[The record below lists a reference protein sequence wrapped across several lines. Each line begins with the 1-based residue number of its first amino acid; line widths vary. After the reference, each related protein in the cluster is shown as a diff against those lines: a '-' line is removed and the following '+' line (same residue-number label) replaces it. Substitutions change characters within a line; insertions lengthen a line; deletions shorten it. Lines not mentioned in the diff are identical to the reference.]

1 MKTIT
6 FYGDSFCASDTQ
18 DSWCVILAELLNCK
32 IKRFGVGGS
41 SIWTSFLNFEK
52 DQKTNDLADYMIF
65 CWTDETR
72 LYHPTL
78 PLTPNNKPILGT
90 DINVWQSAQNYYK
103 YLSFKEKDTIA
114 YRYALQFFDQ
124 NVLKKY
130 DKDRV
135 IVHMWS
141 MMPQQINLDSGIF
154 INESCLIHSWDGNIN
169 YQGTPDLNLSNHMT
183 KTQNKTWAE
192 KIYENINS
200 RM

>member
-90 DINVWQSAQNYYK
+90 DINIWQSAQNYYK

-154 INESCLIHSWDGNIN
+154 INESCLIHSWDGNVN
-169 YQGTPDLNLSNHMT
+169 YQGTPDLNLINHMT